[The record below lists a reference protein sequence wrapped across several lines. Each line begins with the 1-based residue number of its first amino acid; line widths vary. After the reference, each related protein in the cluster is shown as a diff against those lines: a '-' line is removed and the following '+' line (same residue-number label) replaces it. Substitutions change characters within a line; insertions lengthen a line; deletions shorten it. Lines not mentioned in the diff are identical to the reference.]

1 MVKNK
6 RWSIERCSK
15 CFVVFLA
22 MFYSC
27 ASMQN
32 PQGGPKDT
40 EAPKLVKAEP
50 KDLTTNFK
58 AEKINLDF
66 NEFIKLTNEFKEF
79 SISPEMEKPPVLK
92 AKLRRLTIDLKDSL
106 EKNTTYT
113 LNFGKAI
120 TDITE
125 GNALKNFTYVFSTG
139 PTLDSLSLSG
149 NVKNAITGQP
159 AMDAVVFILPL
170 NRDSIFGKK
179 KPAIYTTTD
188 SSGNYKLKNLR
199 EDTYK
204 VYALKEKGGD
214 KIYQQESDEIGFIK
228 EPIKLNKNIDSV
240 NLQIFKEKASKFR
253 ILDRRLNNDGS
264 ITMNFNQWLTK
275 PELTVAEPSNI
286 DGNKIVKF
294 NKTNDSVRVWLADLS
309 FDSVKIAIKDEG
321 KLLETAKF
329 TRGKRDTY
337 VRNITGADNLEG
349 DLLNPHKGLKITF
362 NMPITAVDLT
372 KITLLED
379 SIPRSGF
386 TFTKDSIDFLT
397 YNFKYLF
404 KKKEKYILK
413 LGEGAMTG
421 IFNAKNKEI
430 TKTFTLANADDYATM
445 ILKVNV
451 PDSGKNYILEIVNE
465 KKDQVVST
473 RLITKNETITLPNY
487 KPGVYFGRI
496 VYDSNKNGIWDTG
509 NVKEGSQPEKIWYEP
524 KELSMK
530 ANWKREEIIN
540 IPKE

>member
-1 MVKNK
+1 
-6 RWSIERCSK
+6 
-15 CFVVFLA
+15 
-22 MFYSC
+22 MFYGC

-159 AMDAVVFILPL
+159 EMDAVVFILPL

-204 VYALKEKGGD
+204 VYALKEKSGD

-275 PELTVAEPSNI
+275 PELTVVEPSNI
-286 DGNKIVKF
+286 DGNKIVKL

-379 SIPRSGF
+379 SIPRTGF

-509 NVKEGSQPEKIWYEP
+509 NVKDGSQPEKIWYEP

>member
-1 MVKNK
+1 MIKNTS
-6 RWSIERCSK
+6 WSIMRCLKYLIVLST
-15 CFVVFLA
+15 
-22 MFYSC
+22 MFYGC

-159 AMDAVVFILPL
+159 EMETVVFILPL
-170 NRDSIFGKK
+170 SRDSIFGKK

-240 NLQIFKEKASKFR
+240 NLEIFKEKASKFR

-264 ITMNFNQWLTK
+264 ITMNFNQWLKK
-275 PELTVAEPSNI
+275 PELSVVEPSNI
-286 DGNKIVKF
+286 DANKTVKF

-321 KLLETAKF
+321 KILETAKF

-362 NMPITAVDLT
+362 NTPITAVDLS

-386 TFTKDSIDFLT
+386 TFTKDSLDFLS

-413 LGEGAMTG
+413 LGEGAITG
-421 IFNAKNKEI
+421 IFNSKNKEI
-430 TKTFTLANADDYATM
+430 TKTFTLANADDYATI

-465 KKDQVVST
+465 KKEQVISS
-473 RLITKNETITLPNY
+473 RLITKSETITLPNY

-496 VYDSNKNGIWDTG
+496 VYDTNKNGIWDTG
-509 NVKEGSQPEKIWYEP
+509 NVTEGSQPEKIWYET

>member
-15 CFVVFLA
+15 YFVVFLA
-22 MFYSC
+22 MFYGC

-159 AMDAVVFILPL
+159 EMDAVVFILPL

-204 VYALKEKGGD
+204 VYALKEKSGD

-275 PELTVAEPSNI
+275 PELTVVEPSNI
-286 DGNKIVKF
+286 DGNKIVKL

-379 SIPRSGF
+379 SIPRTGF

-509 NVKEGSQPEKIWYEP
+509 NVKDGSQPEKIWYEP

>member
-1 MVKNK
+1 MKNT
-6 RWSIERCSK
+6 RWSIKRCFK
-15 CFVVFLA
+15 YFVILLA
-22 MFYSC
+22 MFYGC

-40 EAPKLVKAEP
+40 EPPKLVKAEP

-159 AMDAVVFILPL
+159 EMETVVFILPL
-170 NRDSIFGKK
+170 SRDSIFGKK

-228 EPIKLNKNIDSV
+228 EPIKLNKNID
-240 NLQIFKEKASKFR
+240 
-253 ILDRRLNNDGS
+253 
-264 ITMNFNQWLTK
+264 
-275 PELTVAEPSNI
+275 
-286 DGNKIVKF
+286 
-294 NKTNDSVRVWLADLS
+294 
-309 FDSVKIAIKDEG
+309 
-321 KLLETAKF
+321 
-329 TRGKRDTY
+329 
-337 VRNITGADNLEG
+337 
-349 DLLNPHKGLKITF
+349 
-362 NMPITAVDLT
+362 
-372 KITLLED
+372 
-379 SIPRSGF
+379 
-386 TFTKDSIDFLT
+386 
-397 YNFKYLF
+397 
-404 KKKEKYILK
+404 
-413 LGEGAMTG
+413 
-421 IFNAKNKEI
+421 
-430 TKTFTLANADDYATM
+430 
-445 ILKVNV
+445 
-451 PDSGKNYILEIVNE
+451 
-465 KKDQVVST
+465 
-473 RLITKNETITLPNY
+473 
-487 KPGVYFGRI
+487 
-496 VYDSNKNGIWDTG
+496 
-509 NVKEGSQPEKIWYEP
+509 
-524 KELSMK
+524 
-530 ANWKREEIIN
+530 
-540 IPKE
+540 

>member
-15 CFVVFLA
+15 YFVVFLA
-22 MFYSC
+22 MFYGC

-159 AMDAVVFILPL
+159 EMDAVVFILPL

-204 VYALKEKGGD
+204 VYALKEKSGD

-275 PELTVAEPSNI
+275 PEITVVEPSNI

-372 KITLLED
+372 KIMLLED
-379 SIPRSGF
+379 SIPRTGF

-509 NVKEGSQPEKIWYEP
+509 NVKDGSQPEKIWYEP

>member
-15 CFVVFLA
+15 YFVVFLA
-22 MFYSC
+22 MFYGC

-159 AMDAVVFILPL
+159 EMDAVVFILPL

-379 SIPRSGF
+379 SIPRTGF

-421 IFNAKNKEI
+421 IFNAKNKGI

-473 RLITKNETITLPNY
+473 RLVTKNETITLPNY

-509 NVKEGSQPEKIWYEP
+509 NVKDGSQPEKIWYEP

>member
-15 CFVVFLA
+15 YFVVFLA
-22 MFYSC
+22 MFSGC

-159 AMDAVVFILPL
+159 EMDAVVFILPL

-379 SIPRSGF
+379 SIPRTGF

-509 NVKEGSQPEKIWYEP
+509 NVNDGSQPEKIWYEP